1 MMKRLAKLFLWCVR
15 FRYDI
20 QIKGLSQLKSG
31 QSYLVLP
38 NHSSLLEPMIIFSL
52 FVPKVRLRPVA
63 ISAFANNRFL
73 KRFFDRIGAI
83 AVEESSSKDTQHLAS
98 RLNHSLDQLQSALET
113 GDSVLLFPSGQI
125 AGQGKEYLWAKKSAY
140 LALQSALPETKVL
153 TVRVSGLRGSMW
165 SNAWNGARPK
175 LFFTFLKALWYLI
188 ANFFIFLPKRK
199 ILIEILDQTSTLKDL
214 SQGDLVSFNQYL
226 EDFYNQR
233 GEEKLN
239 YLPHYFYFNDVKHKK
254 LPSTITNS
262 IASLQNT
269 RSYDASKFSTDI
281 VDFVS
286 SELKKIK
293 NLTPET
299 NISLDQHLVF
309 DLYLD

>member
-1 MMKRLAKLFLWCVR
+1 
-15 FRYDI
+15 
-20 QIKGLSQLKSG
+20 
-31 QSYLVLP
+31 
-38 NHSSLLEPMIIFSL
+38 
-52 FVPKVRLRPVA
+52 
-63 ISAFANNRFL
+63 
-73 KRFFDRIGAI
+73 
-83 AVEESSSKDTQHLAS
+83 
-98 RLNHSLDQLQSALET
+98 
-113 GDSVLLFPSGQI
+113 
-125 AGQGKEYLWAKKSAY
+125 
-140 LALQSALPETKVL
+140 
-153 TVRVSGLRGSMW
+153 MW

-188 ANFFIFLPKRK
+188 ANLFIFLPKRK
-199 ILIEILDQTSTLKDL
+199 ILIEILDQTSTLKEL

-239 YLPHYFYFNDVKHKK
+239 YLSHYFYFNDVKHKK
-254 LPSTITNS
+254 LPATITNS
-262 IASLQNT
+262 IASLQDIQ
-269 RSYDASKFSTDI
+269 SYDTSKFSNDI

-309 DLYLD
+309 DLYLDSLDMAELQKYHSLHLSQSIQYPNP